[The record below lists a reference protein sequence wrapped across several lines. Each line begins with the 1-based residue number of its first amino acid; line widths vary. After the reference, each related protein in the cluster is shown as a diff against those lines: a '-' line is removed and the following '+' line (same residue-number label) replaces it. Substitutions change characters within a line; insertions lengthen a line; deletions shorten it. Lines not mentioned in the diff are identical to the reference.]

1 MVEMFKSY
9 NTCTCFYEVKNGH
22 FSLKDEWIA
31 WIAVQLA
38 QFPLSIISS
47 TLVHVT
53 VLLK

>member
-1 MVEMFKSY
+1 MVEMFKSIPVAV
-9 NTCTCFYEVKNGH
+9 FMRLKHGH
-22 FSLKDEWIA
+22 LYSFSLQGE

>member
-31 WIAVQLA
+31 WI
-38 QFPLSIISS
+38 
-47 TLVHVT
+47 
-53 VLLK
+53 VLLYNWLNFHYQLLAALWFM